1 MTSSLEDFWRV
12 EARPDGIIW
21 CTRSSRPY
29 LSVTML
35 DEVLVLL
42 HRRLEPVHRPTHSLL
57 LDLRASPIVTQGEWM
72 SGALLHHRRRLVR
85 GFRRAGFLV
94 RSPEQGDPIPRPS
107 GPECPEIQLFRD
119 PDRAR
124 GAMRFRGT
132 AAPEAIE

>member
-1 MTSSLEDFWRV
+1 MTSHLEDFWRV
-12 EARPDGIIW
+12 EFQDHGIVW
-21 CTRSSRPY
+21 CTRAARPY

-42 HRRLEPVHRPTHSLL
+42 DRRLERVNRPERSLL
-57 LDLRASPIVTQGEWM
+57 LDLRVSPIVNQGEWT

-94 RSPEQGDPIPRPS
+94 QSSDQADPIPRAA
-107 GPECPEIQLFRD
+107 GPDSPEVQLFRD

-124 GAMRFRGT
+124 GAMRLPHMTTRQALG
-132 AAPEAIE
+132 

>member
-1 MTSSLEDFWRV
+1 MTSNLEDFWRV
-12 EARPDGIIW
+12 EIEDHGIVW
-21 CTRSSRPY
+21 CTRSPLPY

-42 HRRLEPVHRPTHSLL
+42 HRRLEPIYRPAHSLL
-57 LDLRASPIVTQGEWM
+57 LDLRASPMVNQGEWT

-85 GFRRAGFLV
+85 NFRRAGFLI

-107 GPECPEIQLFRD
+107 GPGYPEIQLFRD

-124 GAMRFRGT
+124 GAMRLSRGT
-132 AAPEAIE
+132 QSEAIG